1 MKFHSVAGHTEH
13 IHRHMHFFCVCGRP
27 SHFSTMKA
35 GLTHESLQ
43 EIIPLQRVNV
53 LNGTQQTVPVVD

>member
-1 MKFHSVAGHTEH
+1 MWQATQNTYMDTC
-13 IHRHMHFFCVCGRP
+13 IFFCVCGRP